1 MKLKAFDAFELE
13 GNEQELAL
21 YTFILM
27 EMINRQA
34 QKDKEDEMKKE
45 MELYN
50 ELANM
55 TIEELMKRE
64 REDEKDD

>member
-1 MKLKAFDAFELE
+1 MKLKAFDAFEAK

-45 MELYN
+45 MELYD

-55 TIEELMKRE
+55 TMEELIKRE
-64 REDEKDD
+64 RGGQKG